1 MRKILIA
8 THNPAKEKEIRETL
22 KEILPKE
29 VELVSLKELGIKQEP
44 EETEKTFKENALL
57 KAKYY
62 ASLTG
67 LSTIADDGG
76 LIIPALNNEPGVKS
90 RRWLGY
96 PASDEELIEYTLKRM
111 KGLENKER
119 LAYLETCVCFYEPK
133 KRLAI
138 FQSERIEG
146 YIAEKPSKKRLKG
159 YPFRSLFIVKK
170 FNKYYDELTEKEHEE
185 VNHRKRAIKK
195 LFLKLK
201 NKKILNS
208 KH

>member
-8 THNPAKEKEIRETL
+8 THNPAKEKEIKEAL
-22 KEILPKE
+22 KQILADAKI
-29 VELVSLKELGIKQEP
+29 VSLKDLKIEKEA
-44 EETEKTFKENALL
+44 EEYGKDFEENAFI
-57 KAKYY
+57 KAKFYSHLT
-62 ASLTG
+62 SLPT
-67 LSTIADDGG
+67 LADDGG